1 MRILLFGN
9 FLIHSGVFI
18 VIQQNN
24 HKLYKMSTKKSALP
38 HCGFCQFLR
47 DRRALGKTCFLRVRA
62 ACFFKGRG
70 AHPWLVL
77 YDLPPKAQMPSLH
90 TQNWVPMHKNVDNAQ
105 NVANITLFM
114 FHTFHI
120 LNMYKCRTSW
130 NARQDWCELSECIV
144 VQMHFSLGAWP
155 STKIDDFFVNFRK
168 AGGGWG

>member
-1 MRILLFGN
+1 
-9 FLIHSGVFI
+9 
-18 VIQQNN
+18 
-24 HKLYKMSTKKSALP
+24 
-38 HCGFCQFLR
+38 
-47 DRRALGKTCFLRVRA
+47 
-62 ACFFKGRG
+62 
-70 AHPWLVL
+70 
-77 YDLPPKAQMPSLH
+77 
-90 TQNWVPMHKNVDNAQ
+90 MHNNVDNAQ
-105 NVANITLFM
+105 NVANLTLFM